1 MNPVFTLAL
10 VFILAAC
17 AGIPTPTAPSPAT
30 STPPPMP
37 SPAATMAP
45 VSIPSGPAPVLVDYE
60 RSGGF
65 AGMIDHLV
73 IDANG
78 HATLAR
84 RSGAREFDLSRDQLN
99 QLQAVFQ
106 SAGFATIDENSM
118 PKTVPPDA
126 FTYAITYQG
135 HRVKTADSAVPS
147 QLQPVLEALNR
158 LL

>member
-1 MNPVFTLAL
+1 
-10 VFILAAC
+10 
-17 AGIPTPTAPSPAT
+17 
-30 STPPPMP
+30 
-37 SPAATMAP
+37 MAP
-45 VSIPSGPAPVLVDYE
+45 VPIPSGPPPVLVEYD

-65 AGMIDHLV
+65 AGMSDHLV

-84 RSGAREFDLSRDQLN
+84 RTGAREFDLSRDQLS
-99 QLQAVFQ
+99 QVEAVFQ
-106 SAGFATIDENSM
+106 ASGFAGIDENSM

-126 FTYAITYQG
+126 FTYVITYQG